1 MKSSVLKC
9 GELRGCRSGEER
21 KWKTEEEKGAREK
34 LMCKGLN
41 LMTSLAIVDVEGVE

>member
-21 KWKTEEEKGAREK
+21 KGKTEEEKGAQEK
-34 LMCKGLN
+34 KRKIKCEKA
-41 LMTSLAIVDVEGVE
+41 SI